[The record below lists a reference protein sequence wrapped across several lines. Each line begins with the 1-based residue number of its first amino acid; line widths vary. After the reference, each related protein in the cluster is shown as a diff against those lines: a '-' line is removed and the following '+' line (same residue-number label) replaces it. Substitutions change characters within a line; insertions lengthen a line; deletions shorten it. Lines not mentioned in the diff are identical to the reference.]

1 MKLGPRNV
9 KEGGWRVPGARVKNT
24 WSRREGRSQRTSAE
38 CETSGD
44 MNTKERRKMTVA
56 GEESYEVSCSLR
68 VERRGCLGIEH
79 RGEMREKNRFTG
91 NWELN

>member
-9 KEGGWRVPGARVKNT
+9 KEDGWRVLGARGKST
-24 WSRREGRSQRTSAE
+24 WSRREGRSQRTSTE

-44 MNTKERRKMTVA
+44 MNAKERRKMTLV

-68 VERRGCLGIEH
+68 VERRGCLGIER
-79 RGEMREKNRFTG
+79 RGERREKNRFTG
-91 NWELN
+91 IWEVN